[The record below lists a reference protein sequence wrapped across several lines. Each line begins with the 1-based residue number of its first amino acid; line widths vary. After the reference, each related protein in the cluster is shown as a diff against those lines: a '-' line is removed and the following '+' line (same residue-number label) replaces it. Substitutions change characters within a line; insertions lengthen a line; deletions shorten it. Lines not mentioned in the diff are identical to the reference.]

1 MKKFYFKNKIKYI
14 HLKNLFHFHL
24 ILNLNL
30 NIFYFLFKKFFKKQ
44 NPFKRKEEEEEEE
57 EVINRPT
64 NPKEK
69 NHPKFFIAFIVE
81 KRKKE
86 LTFTLES

>member
-1 MKKFYFKNKIKYI
+1 MKKFYFQKINYI
-14 HLKNLFHFHL
+14 QLKSLIHFHL

-30 NIFYFLFKKFFKKQ
+30 IIIIYFKKSFK
-44 NPFKRKEEEEEEE
+44 NRTHLKRKKEEEE

-69 NHPKFFIAFIVE
+69 NHPNII
-81 KRKKE
+81 
-86 LTFTLES
+86 T